1 MSRATRSACRPD
13 GRTGRRAP
21 PRTSPARRRPLGL
34 RGELGVLVDVAERQV
49 SEHEAEVA
57 LEGLKE
63 PSNGGLRPSTVRAF
77 EVAIL
82 DQGHRRAGRPANVVD
97 VGVDGCGEV
106 LERSGDAIFPSAEY
120 PP

>member
-1 MSRATRSACRPD
+1 M
-13 GRTGRRAP
+13 
-21 PRTSPARRRPLGL
+21 
-34 RGELGVLVDVAERQV
+34 LVDVAEQQV

-82 DQGHRRAGRPANVVD
+82 DQGHRRVGRPANVVD

-120 PP
+120 PPWEMLDHAEHDPGMEDRADEKLTELREYVSLRRLKGTQ